1 MIFTPAMSAISAD
14 PAKLHIVVSYAT
26 AQQEILR
33 ELWMEQGATLGDAVA
48 QSGILQLIGNL
59 AGADPAAEMATE
71 PPTNLPTYPTGIF
84 GKKKP
89 PETLLRDGDRVELYR
104 ALFADPKETRRRR
117 AGGKP
122 AAAVGPAS

>member
-1 MIFTPAMSAISAD
+1 MMTAPATSSD
-14 PAKLHIVVSYAT
+14 PAKLHIVVCYAT
-26 AQQEILR
+26 AQQEIMR

-48 QSGILQLIGNL
+48 QSGILQLISNL
-59 AGADPAAEMATE
+59 AGADPAAEMAAE
-71 PPTNLPTYPTGIF
+71 PPSYPTGIF

>member
-1 MIFTPAMSAISAD
+1 MMTAPATSSE
-14 PAKLHIVVSYAT
+14 PAKLHIVVYYAT
-26 AQQEILR
+26 AQQEIMR
-33 ELWMEQGATLGDAVA
+33 ELWMEQGATLGDAVT
-48 QSGILQLIGNL
+48 QSGILQLISNL
-59 AGADPAAEMATE
+59 SGSDPAAEMATE
-71 PPTNLPTYPTGIF
+71 PPSYPTGIF

-122 AAAVGPAS
+122 AAAVGPGS

>member
-1 MIFTPAMSAISAD
+1 MTTPALASRSTE
-14 PAKLHIVVSYAT
+14 PAKLHIVVCYAT
-26 AQQEILR
+26 AQQEIMR
-33 ELWMEQGATLGDAVA
+33 ELWMEQGATLGDAVT
-48 QSGILQLIGNL
+48 QSGILQLISNL
-59 AGADPAAEMATE
+59 SGTDPAAEMATE

-122 AAAVGPAS
+122 AAAVGPGS